1 MIISIDEKMIELST
15 YLFKNLRKIRTEVN
29 SLYTKDYL
37 PQINNKYHNKL
48 WNTGPTA
55 ITIKNKIGMP
65 LSALLLNFKDLTNV
79 IEGHEHINI

>member
-37 PQINNKYHNKL
+37 PQINNKYNKL

-79 IEGHEHINI
+79 IEGREHINI